1 MALGSRSGVSSH
13 YCNPFVLVCNSDTC
27 KTHSSVYGFNLLWSG
42 SHTTVVEAGP
52 YSSTRIVSGIQPEG
66 FSWTLAPG
74 ESFDT
79 PEAVLTWSDTGFDG
93 LSAQMHALV
102 RSHVV
107 PQRWARA
114 PRPILVNNWEAT
126 YFDFTEKKLGALAG
140 AAADVGAEL
149 FVLDDGWFGRR
160 TNDSRGL
167 GDFDVNQQRLPHG
180 LDVLARRLSARGLS
194 FVLWVEPEMVSEDSA
209 LFEAHPDWILASP
222 GVPPSKGRHQW
233 VLDLSRTDV
242 QDHLIGALTELV
254 GSAPI
259 AYVKWDTNRHHTDR
273 WSASLVEQGRL
284 DTAWTLG
291 LYRVIDA
298 VVRAHPDVLF
308 ESCASGG
315 NRVDLGMLAH
325 TPQVWLSDDT
335 DAWERA
341 RIQTGASF
349 GYPQSV
355 RGSHASAVPNH
366 QTLHVSP
373 LKARFDVVAFGL
385 LGYELDLS
393 ALSPAER
400 RAVAAQIAFYREH
413 RELLQYGRW
422 RHMRAP
428 FDGEECAGMIVS
440 QDQSAAAVMEM
451 VGRVTPNSHEEPL
464 VLRGLNPGWRYRV
477 STRVESLDPRIFG
490 SLMNEALPVKV
501 NPDGALIRTVT
512 RHRLLATEAFSVEVA
527 GDLLMSAGCDSRS
540 ASPVPAGRRVC
551 ALCRT
556 IRPGFIC
563 LSACK
568 RSAAQWWVEQGSW
581 RPTRRRPL
589 LSLCLCPLFRTQF
602 LGAGVPLIP
611 LLLW

>member
-1 MALGSRSGVSSH
+1 M
-13 YCNPFVLVCNSDTC
+13 
-27 KTHSSVYGFNLLWSG
+27 
-42 SHTTVVEAGP
+42 
-52 YSSTRIVSGIQPEG
+52 
-66 FSWTLAPG
+66 
-74 ESFDT
+74 
-79 PEAVLTWSDTGFDG
+79 LTWSDTGFDG

-180 LDVLARRLSARGLS
+180 LDGLARRLSARGLS